1 MYRIKTSERNNDKAT
16 EFETKSLLY
25 LLTKIKGHQKI
36 DLFIIDCFNDVTGV
50 EKDFKKS
57 WDIQSKGVA
66 SLTPK
71 TIGAALYTLFANYVS
86 DIDFTHYLLFSPPMK
101 DIYLDDPSLE
111 IFCIGNF
118 KNEKIKKIREGLE
131 DEIIRRN
138 DFDVN
143 NALNLSAID
152 SFLSRVVFII
162 DSYQNADYI
171 KSIIEFKNIDHLDDA
186 FLIKI
191 FDEIRVLQS
200 AKKIP
205 NVYNKTVNSIQEA
218 QAFNKAIHRK
228 DIELLVVNRVIGND
242 LFSAN
247 GVPTYFIREVA
258 GLNEED
264 IIDLIQECQ
273 IKLSRTLFNKN
284 NKKAFWIL
292 LEKIMIEVTHNPNAT
307 IYDIISTINSELR
320 NSVFT
325 LDDKALLYLIAL
337 VKEGVHNE
345 NT

>member
-25 LLTKIKGHQKI
+25 LLTKIKDHQKI
-36 DLFIIDCFNDVTGV
+36 DLFIIDCFNDVTGAKRDLK
-50 EKDFKKS
+50 ES
-57 WDIQSKGVA
+57 WDVQSKGVA
-66 SLTPK
+66 SLSPK
-71 TIGAALYTLFANYVS
+71 TIGVALYTLFANYVS
-86 DIDFTHYLLFSPPMK
+86 DIDFTHYLLFSPPIK
-101 DIYLDDPSLE
+101 EIYLDDPSLE
-111 IFCIGNF
+111 TFDIKNF
-118 KNEKIKKIREGLE
+118 KKEKIVKIKEGLE
-131 DEIIRRN
+131 DEIVRRN
-138 DFDVN
+138 DSDMN
-143 NALNLSAID
+143 NASNLSAID
-152 SFLSRVVFII
+152 SFLDRVIFII
-162 DSYQNADYI
+162 DRCQKADYI

-218 QAFNKAIHRK
+218 QTFNKTIHRK

-247 GVPTYFIREVA
+247 GIPTYFIREVA
-258 GLNEED
+258 GLDEED

-273 IKLSRTLFNKN
+273 TKLSRTLFNKS
-284 NKKAFWIL
+284 NKKTFWIL
-292 LEKIMIEVTHNPNAT
+292 LEKIMIEVTHKPSAT
-307 IYDIISTINSELR
+307 IYDILSTINLELR

-337 VKEGVHNE
+337 VKEGVYNE